1 MSDTHCKLEWELLAK
16 YKQENISYDNILH
29 PMSPNYIWGDEIQ
42 NQLQLFNSK
51 TILGSQT
58 SVDEAS
64 AELSKNIDLAAS
76 HSLKKKKTKNKK
88 KPSEPKM
95 V

>member
-1 MSDTHCKLEWELLAK
+1 
-16 YKQENISYDNILH
+16 
-29 PMSPNYIWGDEIQ
+29 MSPNYIWDDESAVRFTMALGSDEIQ

-64 AELSKNIDLAAS
+64 AEFSKSIDLAAS
-76 HSLKKKKTKNKK
+76 HSLKKKRPKK
-88 KPSEPKM
+88 K
-95 V
+95 